1 MRVKNPSLSI
11 TIPLLLDQTEEYG
24 VSIDEW
30 CLQGCGQQ
38 CQEGSKYCSQK
49 CFRDALLD
57 QDVEC
62 VNKGLSRD
70 RSSCNSPL
78 SSATN
83 STARSA
89 SPYSPRLSNV
99 SNFSRSN
106 PIISPTIS
114 TFPNQPTSLSCALDL
129 FSSTSATENL
139 QSVYG
144 CLKLTNKPNK
154 RCPHH
159 SS

>member
-1 MRVKNPSLSI
+1 MRVRNPSLSI

-24 VSIDEW
+24 VSINEW

-70 RSSCNSPL
+70 RSSCISPL

-83 STARSA
+83 STTRSA
-89 SPYSPRLSNV
+89 SPYSPRLSKFE
-99 SNFSRSN
+99 SLN
-106 PIISPTIS
+106 PITSPTIS
-114 TFPNQPTSLSCALDL
+114 TFPNQATSLSCALDL
-129 FSSTSATENL
+129 CTSATENL

-159 SS
+159 

>member
-1 MRVKNPSLSI
+1 MRVRNPSLSI

-24 VSIDEW
+24 VSINEW

-62 VNKGLSRD
+62 VNMG
-70 RSSCNSPL
+70 L

-83 STARSA
+83 STTRSA
-89 SPYSPRLSNV
+89 SPYSPRLSN
-99 SNFSRSN
+99 N
-106 PIISPTIS
+106 PITSPTIS
-114 TFPNQPTSLSCALDL
+114 TFPNQATSLSCA
-129 FSSTSATENL
+129 SATENL

-159 SS
+159 